1 MTKLEMFK
9 EIAKESLDVSNLTEE
24 TKLDSLGLDSLD
36 IVEIQVAVEE
46 KYSVRFKDADS
57 ELVTLGD
64 FINLIE

>member
-46 KYSVRFKDADS
+46 KYSVRFKDADA

>member
-64 FINLIE
+64 FINLIK

>member
-46 KYSVRFKDADS
+46 KYSVRFKDANS